1 MTTIQISYNEKNAMA
16 KKTIDFLLSLG
27 IFKVHEVVESS
38 AKKKTL
44 KAIESVKKGEFHV
57 YAISTIEEGT
67 EILTNVPAGKRDK
80 NVLILLDSTKKI

>member
-27 IFKVHEVVESS
+27 IFKVHEVVETS

-44 KAIESVKKGEFHV
+44 KAIEFVKKGEDITHCNSF
-57 YAISTIEEGT
+57 EEYLKAV
-67 EILTNVPAGKRDK
+67 ED
-80 NVLILLDSTKKI
+80 

>member
-27 IFKVHEVVESS
+27 IFKVHDVVETS

-44 KAIESVKKGEFHV
+44 KAI
-57 YAISTIEEGT
+57 
-67 EILTNVPAGKRDK
+67 
-80 NVLILLDSTKKI
+80 